1 MCDGTNN
8 AANPAPG
15 GTPTDALATAA
26 AANHFTFDGTFDTT
40 FDDFF
45 ITSIDDVA
53 STATEFW
60 GILADFQFTP
70 VGGCQFEA
78 KEGQEILWAFNAFNA
93 VFFLEVLVDN
103 GTGPA
108 SVGVGAPVAVTVV
121 DGSTGVPVPN
131 ASVGGQTTDANGQ
144 VTLTF
149 STVGS
154 YTIQATRSDSIRSAI
169 FTINVN

>member
-15 GTPTDALATAA
+15 GTPTDALAAA
-26 AANHFTFDGTFDTT
+26 AVANHFTFDGTFDTM
-40 FDDFF
+40 FNDFF
-45 ITSIDDVA
+45 ITSIDGVS

-60 GILADFQFTP
+60 GILADYHFTP
-70 VGGCQFEA
+70 VGGCQFEL
-78 KEGQEILWAFNAFNA
+78 KEGQEVLWAFNAFNA
-93 VFFLEVLVDN
+93 AHFLQVLVDN
-103 GTGPA
+103 EKGPA
-108 SVGVGAPVAVTVV
+108 SVGVGAPVSVTVI

-131 ASVGGQTTDANGQ
+131 ANVGGQATDANGQ

-149 STVGS
+149 PKIGS

-169 FTINVN
+169 VTINVT